1 MEFALFLAIF
11 NVTQQLEIGSVCALR
26 WISGG
31 CWKCSIRRWQLCAAT
46 LVLLG
51 PCVLP
56 LRTLCLENGED
67 GALGGGFHA
76 GAVGF
81 CKGACV

>member
-1 MEFALFLAIF
+1 MLDLWRLLEVLHTSLAALCRYPRPAWF
-11 NVTQQLEIGSVCALR
+11 R
-26 WISGG
+26 
-31 CWKCSIRRWQLCAAT
+31 
-46 LVLLG
+46 

-56 LRTLCLENGED
+56 LRTLFLENGED